1 MVQVEIALVAAE
13 IILLSV
19 GQRLFFVPIAYIKRR
34 KEGNE
39 RKRQQKK
46 INTKNRKEEEDKTRK
61 SGRHN
66 LYAPK

>member
-46 INTKNRKEEEDKTRK
+46 
-61 SGRHN
+61 
-66 LYAPK
+66 